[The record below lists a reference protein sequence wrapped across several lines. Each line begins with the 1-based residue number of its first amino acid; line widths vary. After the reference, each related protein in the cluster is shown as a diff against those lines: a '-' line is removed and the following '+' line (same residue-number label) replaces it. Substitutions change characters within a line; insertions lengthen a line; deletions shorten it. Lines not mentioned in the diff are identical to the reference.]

1 MLNLRCCLKNNR
13 RYENEVYSHHNVC
26 IGGFGDSDNDV
37 TFAHAQILAVK
48 TAAILLL
55 FACDEPHRDKVTII
69 FATLLKNKKYSELE
83 ILSD

>member
-1 MLNLRCCLKNNR
+1 MCQVEIFMVNAYRAR
-13 RYENEVYSHHNVC
+13 

-55 FACDEPHRDKVTII
+55 FALMKRIMIRLQTYSRPFWRTKNTQK
-69 FATLLKNKKYSELE
+69 LKFFQIKLNPMNEHK
-83 ILSD
+83 

>member
-1 MLNLRCCLKNNR
+1 MHLSLA
-13 RYENEVYSHHNVC
+13 

-69 FATLLKNKKYSELE
+69 FATLLKNKKNSELE
-83 ILSD
+83 IISD

>member
-1 MLNLRCCLKNNR
+1 MDIVHFMHETVNF
-13 RYENEVYSHHNVC
+13 H

-55 FACDEPHRDKVTII
+55 FACDEPHRDKVTIV
-69 FATLLKNKKYSELE
+69 FATLLKNKKCSERE

>member
-1 MLNLRCCLKNNR
+1 MINDKSNVRTLNDTKNT
-13 RYENEVYSHHNVC
+13 

-83 ILSD
+83 IRSD